1 MTAQLD
7 LFSGEH
13 PAEAA
18 FYAQVAAHRGWHV
31 AAERAMS
38 YLCRRGEPFTADD
51 LRPLL
56 ADCEPPTSVNA
67 YGGLFMQWSRRGLIR
82 EVSGGPSRL
91 RSRRGGHRRVWVGV
105 GRG

>member
-7 LFSGEH
+7 LFTGEH

-18 FYAQVAAHRGWHV
+18 FYAQVAAHRGWAA

-67 YGGLFMQWSRRGLIR
+67 YGGLFMQWSRRG
-82 EVSGGPSRL
+82 
-91 RSRRGGHRRVWVGV
+91 GHRRVWVGV